1 MLFKDRKDGIIQPQT
16 IIKMALITRNNKQTV
31 SVSTERRS
39 QYPAIFGLMF
49 KLTDRNLYANPFT
62 EDADGNTYAD
72 ADAYA
77 DPTNE
82 TIADHTV
89 NYDVK
94 ICKTRNAPNGRQKE
108 RLAKAS
114 ELSSAIRKSIK
125 KNEKNEKTFIG
136 LLRSQEATLA
146 AIASAENLPS
156 TTTTTTATALNSVIK
171 PSRKQVYRQTQ
182 RMKSRRA
189 HKSCP
194 ETNLWQ

>member
-1 MLFKDRKDGIIQPQT
+1 MLFKDRKDGIIQPQP
-16 IIKMALITRNNKQTV
+16 IIKMALITRNNQQ
-31 SVSTERRS
+31 SVSMTTERRS

-62 EDADGNTYAD
+62 EDADGNT
-72 ADAYA
+72 ADAYADA

-125 KNEKNEKTFIG
+125 INEKNEKTFIG

>member
-16 IIKMALITRNNKQTV
+16 IIKMALTTRNNKQTV

-62 EDADGNTYAD
+62 EDADAD
-72 ADAYA
+72 A

-89 NYDVK
+89 IYDVK
-94 ICKTRNAPNGRQKE
+94 ICKTRNAQNGRQKE

-136 LLRSQEATLA
+136 LLRSQEAILA
-146 AIASAENLPS
+146 GIASAENLPP
-156 TTTTTTATALNSVIK
+156 TTTTTLNSVIK
-171 PSRKQVYRQTQ
+171 PSRKQVYNQTQ